1 MKKVLD
7 YVLLLVYHTVKK
19 PDRGPV
25 KKPRGREENTMTNKI
40 EAAKYF
46 FQKGLISKET
56 YIEELWEAGLLVW
69 DEAIDLI
76 VRANSDKRRGK
87 ESR

>member
-1 MKKVLD
+1 
-7 YVLLLVYHTVKK
+7 
-19 PDRGPV
+19 
-25 KKPRGREENTMTNKI
+25 MTNKI

-46 FQKGLISKET
+46 YRKGLISKET

-69 DEAIDLI
+69 DEAIDMI